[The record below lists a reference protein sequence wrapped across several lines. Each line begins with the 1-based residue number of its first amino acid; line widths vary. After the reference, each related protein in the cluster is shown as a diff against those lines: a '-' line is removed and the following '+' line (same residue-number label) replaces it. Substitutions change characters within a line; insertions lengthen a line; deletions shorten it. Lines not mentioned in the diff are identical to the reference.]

1 MQFSQ
6 DSFKARIKV
15 PRTVPSRSV
24 AADPARRISTSTP
37 MSGIA
42 VLDFVRRWWSIFLRR
57 APELLSE
64 GSACLI
70 CGIRQFISLFYLSRF
85 PSRIIPVE
93 KCCARWSR
101 AGNFFYLFISR
112 NFSRRI
118 YFSRVSSQIAR
129 LNIHLYVF
137 LFLTNFTGIV
147 LTRRDRRARVSVFAV
162 SSLARFLFLC
172 GPPMFLRSRDPIGI
186 CILKQQIRLGYAL
199 IIRVATGTTYS
210 EVKVAGHD
218 RAEPFSL

>member
-15 PRTVPSRSV
+15 PRAVPFRSV

-70 CGIRQFISLFYLSRF
+70 CGIRQFISRFYLSRF
-85 PSRIIPVE
+85 LSRIIPVE

-101 AGNFFYLFISR
+101 AGNSFYLFISK
-112 NFSRRI
+112 NFSRRV
-118 YFSRVSSQIAR
+118 YFSHVPSQIIR
-129 LNIHLYVF
+129 LNIHLF
-137 LFLTNFTGIV
+137 FSLFLNKFHGN
-147 LTRRDRRARVSVFAV
+147 RANAPRSSCSRVHVCRLLSRAISFPLWASDVSPLAV
-162 SSLARFLFLC
+162 PHRYLHIETANTPR
-172 GPPMFLRSRDPIGI
+172 
-186 CILKQQIRLGYAL
+186 IRLNNASQPARL
-199 IIRVATGTTYS
+199 IQ
-210 EVKVAGHD
+210 K
-218 RAEPFSL
+218 